1 MRATCDSLRLA
12 GRSSGP
18 EGALRKPQA
27 PSSCLPSSCPSL
39 APFGSSRTRRSRAYS
54 AGIGSAPAESRR
66 LRYPGAPLASRASR
80 QSPARKP
87 KAQRAIDFP
96 TVRYRKLPQ
105 GTKSDHFP
113 RQAPDKLNA
122 ALRNIERETMW
133 PCVFRTAARGQIA
146 LSISDASSCSP
157 LRSAVVAT
165 AAEAAG
171 PQ

>member
-96 TVRYRKLPQ
+96 TVRYRTGSYLKVRKAIIFQDRLQ
-105 GTKSDHFP
+105 T
-113 RQAPDKLNA
+113 NA

-146 LSISDASSCSP
+146 LSISDASTCSP